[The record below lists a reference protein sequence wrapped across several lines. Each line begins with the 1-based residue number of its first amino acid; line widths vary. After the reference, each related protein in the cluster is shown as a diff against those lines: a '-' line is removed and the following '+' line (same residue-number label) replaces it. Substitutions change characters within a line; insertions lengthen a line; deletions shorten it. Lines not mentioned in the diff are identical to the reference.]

1 MGRDFP
7 PAGDHSRKSPAH
19 VSTPLESWC
28 LTIEEQQKSRR
39 RFRNIGREVHSS
51 IFVNHV
57 TATPLSNGEFPK
69 DVPAVRPQCSYAHA

>member
-1 MGRDFP
+1 MGFP
-7 PAGDHSRKSPAH
+7 TCGDHKSEVACSRE
-19 VSTPLESWC
+19 STPESWS

-39 RFRNIGREVHSS
+39 RFGNIGREVHSS

-69 DVPAVRPQCSYAHA
+69 DVPAIRPQYSYAHA